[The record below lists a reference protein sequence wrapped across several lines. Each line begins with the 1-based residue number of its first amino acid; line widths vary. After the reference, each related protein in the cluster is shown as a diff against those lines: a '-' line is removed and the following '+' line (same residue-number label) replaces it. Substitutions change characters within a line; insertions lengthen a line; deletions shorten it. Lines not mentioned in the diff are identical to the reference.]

1 MAFNVNEL
9 ILDRVR
15 SIVANDLTTT
25 QMLFRLTSVENPS
38 LQCTAEGEEITD
50 AIGAVITTLYRAKKA
65 KLSGTNSLVSL
76 DLMAAQYGT
85 QKVIG
90 TSAAKIDDI
99 TYDIINV
106 TGASGETLALTHTP
120 KNASN
125 IKYAYSIVNGEVGTA
140 YSAGASASATEFV
153 VAADGA
159 ITPPTGFTGKLYI
172 EYVFENENAI
182 RISNKASNFPEAC
195 SLIVYAYFR
204 DKCNENLL
212 YSGKIIAPKA
222 KLDPSQIE
230 LALTS
235 TGKHPFDFVMSKDY
249 CNEGDDELFA
259 VIVSQN

>member
-1 MAFNVNEL
+1 MAFNVNEV

-15 SIVANDLTTT
+15 SLVCNDLTTG
-25 QMLFRLTSVENPS
+25 QMLFRLTSIENPT

-50 AIGAVITTLYRAKKA
+50 AIGSLITTLYRAKKA
-65 KLSGTNSLVSL
+65 KFSGTNSLVSL

-85 QKVIG
+85 QKVVG
-90 TSAAKIDDI
+90 TSSAKIDDI

-106 TGASGETLALTHTP
+106 TGAVGETLALSHAP
-120 KNASN
+120 KDATD
-125 IKYAYSIVNGEVGTA
+125 IKYAYAIANNEVGTA
-140 YSAGASASATEFV
+140 YAAGSAASATEFV
-153 VAADGA
+153 VSAEGA

-182 RISNKASNFPEAC
+182 RISNKASNFPEAG
-195 SLIVYAYFR
+195 SLIIYAYFR
-204 DKCNENLL
+204 DKCNENLI
-212 YSGKIIAPKA
+212 YSGKVICPKA

-235 TGKHPFDFVMSKDY
+235 TGKHPFEFVMAKDY